1 MEKRFIIA
9 YSNHVILCNKKELQH
24 FVNTAVLNNEDITSF
39 TVVDRT
45 RYHVVS
51 LATILTVLYSE
62 IKNVTLYNIVS
73 RIVTFLYTEK
83 EYDTIDDIIVAYL

>member
-9 YSNHVILCNKKELQH
+9 YSNHVILCTKKELQH
-24 FVNTAVLNNEDITSF
+24 FVTTAVLNNEDITSF

-62 IKNVTLYNIVS
+62 IKNATLYNIVS
-73 RIVTFLYTEK
+73 KVVTSLYSEK
-83 EYDTIDDIIVAYL
+83 EYDIIDDIIIAYL

>member
-62 IKNVTLYNIVS
+62 IKNATLYNIVS

-83 EYDTIDDIIVAYL
+83 EYDTIDDIIIAYL

>member
-9 YSNHVILCNKKELQH
+9 YDNHVILCNKKELQH

-62 IKNVTLYNIVS
+62 IKNATLYNIVS

>member
-1 MEKRFIIA
+1 MKKRFIIA
-9 YSNHVILCNKKELQH
+9 YSNHVILCTKKELQY
-24 FVNTAVLNNEDITSF
+24 FIITAVLNNEDITSF
-39 TVVDRT
+39 AIIDRT

-51 LATILTVLYSE
+51 LALILTILYNE
-62 IKNVTLYNIVS
+62 IKNATLYNIVS

>member
-51 LATILTVLYSE
+51 LATILTVLYNE
-62 IKNVTLYNIVS
+62 IKNATLYNIVS

-83 EYDTIDDIIVAYL
+83 EYDTIDDIIIAYL

>member
-1 MEKRFIIA
+1 MEKRFIIT
-9 YSNHVILCNKKELQH
+9 YGNHVILCNKKELQH

-62 IKNVTLYNIVS
+62 IKNATLYNIVS

>member
-9 YSNHVILCNKKELQH
+9 YGNHVILCNKKEFQH
-24 FVNTAVLNNEDITSF
+24 FVTTAVLNNEDITSF
-39 TVVDRT
+39 TVIDRT
-45 RYHVVS
+45 RYRVVS

-62 IKNVTLYNIVS
+62 IKNATLYNIVS

>member
-62 IKNVTLYNIVS
+62 IKNATLYNIVS